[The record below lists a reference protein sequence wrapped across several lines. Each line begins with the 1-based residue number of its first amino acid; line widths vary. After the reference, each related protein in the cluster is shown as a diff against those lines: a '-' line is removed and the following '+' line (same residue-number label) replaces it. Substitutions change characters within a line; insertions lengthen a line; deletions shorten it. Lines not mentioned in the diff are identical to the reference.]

1 MSKDR
6 FKINHF
12 LVIKE
17 AVDPKVANFV
27 YNYFMM
33 KRQVTKTFYDF
44 KYVNPYNDEWVLGLI
59 IKFLIHIHIIVTSQW
74 KLYYLLFNQR
84 WKNSQD

>member
-6 FKINHF
+6 FKKNHF

-44 KYVNPYNDEWVLGLI
+44 KYVNPYPNNPLAPNPYVPVLPIPIPLPGLRRS
-59 IKFLIHIHIIVTSQW
+59 KPSP
-74 KLYYLLFNQR
+74 
-84 WKNSQD
+84 